1 MTPEYN
7 LLFNYLLNNYKYVEP
22 ETTYQW
28 CGDRVVSSV
37 INTKIL
43 CWEESNTKSD
53 TTQSIQPPSLTVFI
67 QRLSGSPDD
76 TFEHKFIVFVNDKY
90 VGMSGSEDGVFD
102 LVSSVVLK
110 DVDEC

>member
-37 INTKIL
+37 VNTKIL
-43 CWEESNTKSD
+43 CWED
-53 TTQSIQPPSLTVFI
+53 LDVYAPSLTMFI
-67 QRLSGSPDD
+67 QLLKGSNDD
-76 TFEHKFIVFVNDKY
+76 LFDYKYIVFVNDKY

>member
-28 CGDRVVSSV
+28 CGDRVVNSV
-37 INTKIL
+37 VNTKIL
-43 CWEESNTKSD
+43 CCEESD
-53 TTQSIQPPSLTVFI
+53 TAQYTQPPSLTVFI

-110 DVDEC
+110 GVDEC

>member
-7 LLFNYLLNNYKYVEP
+7 PLFNYLLNNYKYVEP

-37 INTKIL
+37 VNTKIL
-43 CWEESNTKSD
+43 CWEESD
-53 TTQSIQPPSLTVFI
+53 TAQSTQPPSLIVFI

-90 VGMSGSEDGVFD
+90 VGMGGSEDGVFD
-102 LVSSVVLK
+102 LVSSVALK